1 MACSEGKKQQ
11 EKPVKTEQS
20 RAANDG
26 NNCWLYFDN
35 GKKLQLKAIGLH
47 GLFRGYL
54 TFVRGNFEFVDLQDI
69 NYTSSRI
76 FALDDDIC
84 LSVGDG
90 TKKAEILND
99 KKKKKEKKNTVIED
113 TENDPIAILSSYV
126 PDDWD
131 DEKHA
136 KYITLI
142 TNFRPEILSL
152 SFEKDENFLKYQN
165 VRCVLYFPNSDEQ
178 TGIDEN
184 KIDKLLNEMPRTIDD
199 INVFKKPEFEK
210 PFCINRKAKSAVKT
224 VDKLDY
230 LFNSKKSIAVI
241 NFGISESLKEILQT
255 YWKIVIVP
263 MNERAKRIKYLEID
277 GIIVSDSI
285 CDTKFINADVIR
297 EFKTLLE
304 GKIPI
309 MGIGF
314 GGILL
319 SELVGMKTEES
330 KDQFVEIGNYQICD
344 ESKKIFTVDKTCR
357 KNIECLPM
365 QSEMKK
371 SYYNRDN
378 KIEGFVRKKLMCC
391 CFDLMENNIDTARI
405 LNEFELIMRKR

>member
-1 MACSEGKKQQ
+1 MSRSEGKKQK
-11 EKPVKTEQS
+11 EKTIKIEQDVTVKKVG
-20 RAANDG
+20 D
-26 NNCWLYFDN
+26 CWLYFDN

-69 NYTSSRI
+69 NYMSSRI
-76 FALDDDIC
+76 FAMDDDIC
-84 LSVGDG
+84 VSVGESA
-90 TKKAEILND
+90 KNAEQKDD
-99 KKKKKEKKNTVIED
+99 KKKKKDKQNEAVYGTGNS
-113 TENDPIAILSSYV
+113 PMAILSSYI

-131 DEKHA
+131 EETHS

-152 SFEKDENFLKYQN
+152 SLDNDHNFFRYQN
-165 VRCVLYFPNSDEQ
+165 VRCVLYFPNEEGQ
-178 TGIDEN
+178 IDVDDG
-184 KIDKLLNEMPRTIDD
+184 KIEKLLNEMPKTIDD
-199 INVFKKPEFEK
+199 VNVFEKPEFKKPFYL
-210 PFCINRKAKSAVKT
+210 NRKAKNMVKT
-224 VDKLDY
+224 IEKLDV
-230 LFNSKKSIAVI
+230 FNSKKNILVMD
-241 NFGISESLKEILQT
+241 FGMSENLKEILQT

-263 MNERAKRIKYLEID
+263 MNEHAKRIKYLTID
-277 GIIVSDSI
+277 GVIISDSV
-285 CDTKFINADVIR
+285 CDTKFVNNDIKQ
-297 EFKTLLE
+297 ELKTLLA
-304 GKIPI
+304 GKIPV

-319 SELVGMKTEES
+319 SELVGIKTEES
-330 KDQFVEIGNYQICD
+330 KEQFVEIGVYQIRD
-344 ESKKIFTVDKTCR
+344 ESKKIFTVGKTCR

-371 SYYNRDN
+371 IYYNRDN

-405 LNEFELIMRKR
+405 LNDFEAIMRKR